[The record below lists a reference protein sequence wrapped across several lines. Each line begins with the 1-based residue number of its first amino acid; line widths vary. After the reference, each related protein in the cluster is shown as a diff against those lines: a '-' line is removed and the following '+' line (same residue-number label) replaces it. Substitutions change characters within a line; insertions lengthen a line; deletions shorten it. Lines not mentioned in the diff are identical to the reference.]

1 MCLIYK
7 TSQDF
12 HDNSVHM
19 YILRLRNYPVET
31 FVNNNYINN
40 RSLIHQKLID
50 NNSLFDISVYSSAII
65 PKNLLERSDSS
76 FFARTCLA
84 ISSINTFWMSLCIY
98 LCWPGSRWLP
108 YQDMLT
114 EPGHSYST
122 VWKVLLHC
130 HYSRYLWKLIPDV
143 LENEYTSLLL
153 LALIA

>member
-12 HDNSVHM
+12 HNNSVHM

-31 FVNNNYINN
+31 FVNNNSNNNNNN
-40 RSLIHQKLID
+40 RSLIHQKHID

-98 LCWPGSRWLP
+98 LCRPGSRRPP
-108 YQDMLT
+108 YQDVLI
-114 EPGHSYST
+114 EPGDSYST
-122 VWKVLLHC
+122 V
-130 HYSRYLWKLIPDV
+130 
-143 LENEYTSLLL
+143 
-153 LALIA
+153 